1 MRPLTMLFSASLLA
15 IASSANAQNQSLPY
29 PQADDAA
36 ISTVEVTAPA
46 KLRWVKEEQAWKI
59 GGGYAMSNGWY
70 LKVKP
75 TLHHIVATIDDQK
88 PMRLAAVSDYKFV
101 SSDGNVIME
110 FNKGADGDDM
120 VMSYIPDRRTAQR
133 VTVSA
138 LVAQR

>member
-1 MRPLTMLFSASLLA
+1 MRPLTMLFSASLLVL
-15 IASSANAQNQSLPY
+15 ASSAHAQNQSLPY

-36 ISTVEVTAPA
+36 ISTVQVTAPA

-59 GGGYAMSNGWY
+59 GGAYAMSNGWY

-88 PMRLAAVSDYKFV
+88 PMRLAAVSDYKFA

>member
-15 IASSANAQNQSLPY
+15 LASSAGAQNQSLPY

-59 GGGYAMSNGWY
+59 GGAYAMSNGWY

-75 TLHHIVATIDDQK
+75 TLHHIVATFDDQK

>member
-15 IASSANAQNQSLPY
+15 LASSAGAQNQSLPY

-36 ISTVEVTAPA
+36 ISTVQVSAPA
-46 KLRWVKEEQAWKI
+46 KLRWVKEEEAHKI
-59 GGGYAMSNGWY
+59 RGTYAMSNGWY
-70 LKVKP
+70 LKVRP
-75 TLHHIVATIDDQK
+75 TSHHIVATIDDQK
-88 PMRLAAVSDYKFV
+88 PMRLAAVSEYKFA

-110 FNKGADGDDM
+110 FRDGVNGDDM
-120 VMSYIPDRRTAQR
+120 VMSYVPDRRTAQR